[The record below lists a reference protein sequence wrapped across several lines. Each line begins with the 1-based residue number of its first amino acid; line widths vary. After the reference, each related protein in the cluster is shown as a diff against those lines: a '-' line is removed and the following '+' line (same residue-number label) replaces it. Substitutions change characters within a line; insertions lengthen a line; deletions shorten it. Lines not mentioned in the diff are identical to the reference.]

1 MDTDI
6 IIGVLGAVL
15 LLVNTGIILRKV
27 LRKNNTI

>member
-1 MDTDI
+1 MDIDI

-15 LLVNTGIILRKV
+15 LLVNTGIIIRRL

>member
-15 LLVNTGIILRKV
+15 LLVNTGIIIRRL